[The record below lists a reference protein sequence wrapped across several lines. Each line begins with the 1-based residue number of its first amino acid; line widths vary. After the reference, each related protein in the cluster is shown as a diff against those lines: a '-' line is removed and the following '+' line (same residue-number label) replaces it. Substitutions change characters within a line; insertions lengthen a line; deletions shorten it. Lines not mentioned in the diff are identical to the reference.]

1 MQRCIKCKRT
11 YLDDKQKFCTYD
23 GGKLVPADD
32 AVDQSGVQNNAGD
45 PNRTVM
51 DHQPPPVP
59 FDPYK
64 TVAAVPTAHTADFYP
79 HPTGPMNS
87 QYSEEQGTIAGPPPQ
102 RTQSPMVE
110 PPSGNLPSANIS
122 QGTQQFTAPVQQPPQ
137 PINAPQ
143 PSQQWQQPP
152 QPVPAPPVPPEQW
165 QPPSQPLP
173 TQQWQT
179 PSQPL
184 PVPEAVQPPPPSNQ
198 FEPVQAAPQQTPSY
212 AESQPQIIPPQAPKK
227 SSKVPLILGLVALV
241 LILGIGGIAAA
252 FFLVVRPRLAQR
264 EKLTGGETTPPVTV
278 SADPGRLGSALANP
292 EVNPSTEPDVSAST
306 PSGETKFENSLA
318 SLDQS
323 LAEHYVDFSFYY
335 PNSWTLKAAP
345 NGSSNFVEV
354 DRKSP
359 QGPYLEHLNVSWYK
373 SKGTIAQDLP
383 GLPAAVESMSSK
395 FAKQIQ
401 GYQKISEGRTQINS
415 IDGYEFRFAGG
426 GETKGDIKIWG
437 RVVFLPPGVDG
448 EEHGVTLIMLATSLA
463 PDITSANDVGTS
475 GQLPS
480 VLKTFR
486 LEH

>member
-23 GGKLVPADD
+23 GGKLGPADD
-32 AVDQSGVQNNAGD
+32 AVEQTGVQNNAAD
-45 PNRTVM
+45 PNRTVF
-51 DHQPPPVP
+51 DAQPPPVP

-64 TVAAVPTAHTADFYP
+64 TVAAIPGAHTSDFYP

-102 RTQSPMVE
+102 QTQSPLVG
-110 PPSGNLPSANIS
+110 PPSGSLPPANAS
-122 QGTQQFTAPVQQPPQ
+122 QGSQQFPAPVQQPTQ
-137 PINAPQ
+137 PITAQ
-143 PSQQWQQPP
+143 QTSQQWQQPP
-152 QPVPAPPVPPEQW
+152 QPVPAPTVQW

-173 TQQWQT
+173 A
-179 PSQPL
+179 
-184 PVPEAVQPPPPSNQ
+184 PEAVQPPPGSNQ
-198 FEPVQAAPQQTPSY
+198 FESGQFESVQAASQQTPSY

-252 FFLVVRPRLAQR
+252 FFLVVRPRLVQR

-278 SADPGRLGSALANP
+278 SADPGRLGTALANP
-292 EVNPSTEPDVSAST
+292 EVNPSTEPDVSAIT

-426 GETKGDIKIWG
+426 GEAKGDVKIWG

>member
-1 MQRCIKCKRT
+1 
-11 YLDDKQKFCTYD
+11 
-23 GGKLVPADD
+23 
-32 AVDQSGVQNNAGD
+32 
-45 PNRTVM
+45 
-51 DHQPPPVP
+51 
-59 FDPYK
+59 
-64 TVAAVPTAHTADFYP
+64 
-79 HPTGPMNS
+79 
-87 QYSEEQGTIAGPPPQ
+87 
-102 RTQSPMVE
+102 
-110 PPSGNLPSANIS
+110 
-122 QGTQQFTAPVQQPPQ
+122 
-137 PINAPQ
+137 
-143 PSQQWQQPP
+143 
-152 QPVPAPPVPPEQW
+152 
-165 QPPSQPLP
+165 
-173 TQQWQT
+173 
-179 PSQPL
+179 
-184 PVPEAVQPPPPSNQ
+184 VQPPPQSNQ
-198 FEPVQAAPQQTPSY
+198 FESGQFEPVQFESVQAAPQQTPSH
-212 AESQPQIIPPQAPKK
+212 AESQPQAIPPQPAKK

-252 FFLVVRPRLAQR
+252 FFLVVRPRLPQR
-264 EKLTGGETTPPVTV
+264 EKLTVGESTPPVTV
-278 SADPGRLGSALANP
+278 SADPGKLSSALANP
-292 EVNPSTEPDVSAST
+292 AVNPSTEPDVSAST

-401 GYQKISEGRTQINS
+401 GYQKISEGPTQINS

-426 GETKGDIKIWG
+426 GEAKGDIKIWG

-486 LEH
+486 LER

>member
-23 GGKLVPADD
+23 GGKLGPVDD
-32 AVDQSGVQNNAGD
+32 AVEQTGVQNNAGES
-45 PNRTVM
+45 NRTVL
-51 DHQPPPVP
+51 DPQPPPVP

-64 TVAAVPTAHTADFYP
+64 TVASVPAAHTSDFYP
-79 HPTGPMNS
+79 HPTGQMNS
-87 QYSEEQGTIAGPPPQ
+87 HLSEEQRTIAGPPPQ
-102 RTQSPMVE
+102 GTQSPLVE
-110 PPSGNLPSANIS
+110 PPSGNLPPANVS
-122 QGTQQFTAPVQQPPQ
+122 QGSQQFTAPVQQPTKPITAEQ
-137 PINAPQ
+137 PPL
-143 PSQQWQQPP
+143 QWHQPP
-152 QPVPAPPVPPEQW
+152 QPVPAPPPPQQW
-165 QPPSQPLP
+165 RVPSQPLP
-173 TQQWQT
+173 GAEAIHH
-179 PSQPL
+179 PL
-184 PVPEAVQPPPPSNQ
+184 PSNQ
-198 FEPVQAAPQQTPSY
+198 FGSAQAAPEQPPSH
-212 AESQPQIIPPQAPKK
+212 ATSQPQIIHPQPAKK
-227 SSKVPLILGLVALV
+227 SSKLPLILGLVALV

-252 FFLVVRPRLAQR
+252 FFLVVKPRLGQA
-264 EKLTGGETTPPVTV
+264 EKLKGGETTPPVTV
-278 SADPGRLGSALANP
+278 SADPGRLSSALANP

-335 PNSWTLKAAP
+335 PNNWTLKAAAK
-345 NGSSNFVEV
+345 GSSNFVEV

-359 QGPYLEHLNVSWYK
+359 QGPYQEHLNVSWYK

-383 GLPAAVESMSSK
+383 GLPAAVEAMSSK

-415 IDGYEFRFAGG
+415 IEGYEFRFAGG
-426 GETKGDIKIWG
+426 GEAKGDIKIWG

-486 LEH
+486 LER